1 MPNDS
6 KVLSAMALTP
16 TELQVF
22 FDSFPEQLYVF
33 NRARRFIFANR
44 VFLESISSILGRS
57 QPLALS
63 EVVGK
68 TVDELGLSSE
78 FTQTHEQHLESV
90 FGSGKPLTG
99 ECSSWSRSGTKYY
112 QYKFTPIGDIP
123 EVPQKIVVT
132 YREITECQQLPLAD
146 KQPDFSL
153 KIKEEAP
160 SIPFLKSQQ
169 QLTPILANAP
179 FALYA
184 IDSNGIFT
192 FSEGKETKSMA
203 LEPTQVIGQSVF
215 ELYSNRSGCLEHI
228 KRALLGFE
236 QTWSASYGEK
246 IFESRVTP
254 LKDSN
259 GNVLGIVGV
268 SFDITSNRQVHN
280 TLIESEEKFR
290 QMTENIR
297 ECFWMSDANRTQLL
311 YISPA
316 YEQIWGRTC
325 QSAYD
330 CMDTRLDAVYPED
343 QERIRRSFARVLLG
357 ETVEEEY
364 RVVRPDGSLVWLLDR
379 TFPVRNSQGEVYR
392 LAGIVLDISERKRAE
407 EALKKQKEILQ
418 TIFDHI
424 PVMISFFD
432 AQGKMQLISREL
444 ENCLG
449 WSLSEIQEVDLLS
462 ECYPDPEYRQMVL
475 KHMLK
480 GVPGWQDFQTRVRD
494 GRVLDTSW
502 ANVRLSDGTSIGIGQ
517 DITFRKGAERQ
528 LLEKTQELE
537 KTLHELRKTQAQ
549 LVQNEKMSSLGQ
561 LMAGVAHEINNPVGF
576 ISGNVSFA
584 EDYAESLIEL
594 VELYQQHYP
603 TPVAEISQAIEEI
616 NLDFIKDD
624 FLKLLK
630 SMEEGAK
637 RIREIV
643 LNLRNFSRLDE
654 GEMKAIDVHSG
665 IESTLLILQHRLKE
679 KPERRAII
687 VVKDFAELP
696 WVECYPSQ
704 LNQVFMNILSNAI
717 DAVEERLETDY
728 TFKPEI
734 RISTTVEVQKNCRF
748 AVVRIA
754 DNGLGISSHI
764 KQRLFDPFFTTKPI
778 GKGTGLGLSISY
790 QIVVERHRGQ
800 LLVTS
805 EPGQGSK
812 FLIKIPLRG

>member
-1 MPNDS
+1 MPNDL

-16 TELQVF
+16 TELQLF

-33 NRARRFIFANR
+33 NRARRLIFANR
-44 VFLESISSILGRS
+44 VFLESISNILGRS

-63 EVVGK
+63 DVVGK
-68 TVDELGLSSE
+68 TVDQLGLSSE
-78 FTQTHEQHLESV
+78 FTKIHEQQLENV
-90 FGSGKPLTG
+90 FSSGKSLTG
-99 ECSSWSRSGTKYY
+99 ECSSRSPSGTKYY
-112 QYKFTPIGDIP
+112 QYKFTPIGDIS

-132 YREITECQQLPLAD
+132 YREITEYQQLPLAD
-146 KQPDFSL
+146 KGADFSL
-153 KIKEEAP
+153 TIKEEQP
-160 SIPFLKSQQ
+160 TVPFQESQQ
-169 QLTPILANAP
+169 HLSAVLAHAP
-179 FALYA
+179 VALYA

-192 FSEGKETKSMA
+192 LSEGKERNSMG
-203 LEPTQVIGQSVF
+203 LEPTQVIGKSVF
-215 ELYSNRSGCLEHI
+215 ELYSNRSDCLEHI
-228 KRALLGFE
+228 KRALLGSK

-254 LKDSN
+254 LKDSK

-268 SFDITSNRQVHN
+268 SCDITSEQQVHN
-280 TLIESEEKFR
+280 SLIESEEKFR

-297 ECFWMSDANRTQLL
+297 ECFWMSDANRTELL

-316 YEQIWGRTC
+316 YEQLWGRSR
-325 QSAYD
+325 QSAYE
-330 CMDTRLDAVYPED
+330 CMDTRLDAIYPED

-379 TFPVRNSQGEVYR
+379 TFPVWNSQGEVYR
-392 LAGIVLDISERKRAE
+392 LAGIVVDISERKQAE
-407 EALKKQKEILQ
+407 EELKKQKEILQ

-432 AQGKMQLISREL
+432 AQGKMQLMSREL

-449 WSLSEIQEVDLLS
+449 WSLSEIQEVDILK

-475 KHMLK
+475 NHMLK
-480 GVPGWQDFQTRVRD
+480 GAPGWQDLQTRIRN
-494 GRVLDTSW
+494 GQVLETSW

-517 DITFRKGAERQ
+517 DITFRKQAERQ
-528 LLEKTQELE
+528 LLEKAQELE
-537 KTLHELRKTQAQ
+537 KTLHELQKAQAQ

-594 VELYQQHYP
+594 VELYQEYYP

-616 NLDFIKDD
+616 NLNFIKDD
-624 FLKLLK
+624 FIKLLK

-643 LNLRNFSRLDE
+643 LQLRNFSRLDE
-654 GEMKAIDVHSG
+654 GEMKPIDLHSG

-679 KPERRAII
+679 KPERRAIK
-687 VVKDFAELP
+687 VVKEFAELP
-696 WVECYPSQ
+696 WVECYASQ

-717 DAVEERLETDY
+717 DAVEEKLEADWVFT
-728 TFKPEI
+728 PEI
-734 RISTTVEVQKNCRF
+734 RISTAVEVRENCPL
-748 AVVRIA
+748 AVIRIS
-754 DNGLGISSHI
+754 DNGLGISTDA

-778 GKGTGLGLSISY
+778 GKGTGLGLSISH
-790 QIVVERHRGQ
+790 QIVVERHQGQ

-805 EPGQGSK
+805 EPGQGTK
-812 FLIKIPLRG
+812 FLIKIPLKD